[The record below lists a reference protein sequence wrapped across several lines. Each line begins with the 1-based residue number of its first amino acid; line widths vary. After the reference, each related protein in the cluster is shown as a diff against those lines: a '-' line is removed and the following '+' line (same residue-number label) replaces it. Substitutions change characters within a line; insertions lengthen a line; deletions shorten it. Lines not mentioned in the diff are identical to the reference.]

1 MLLNYLS
8 SLEFRGEGLFYSMK
22 YQEYQTRTNMFS
34 QRGQRTKPLG
44 YGANQCGGE
53 GGEGGQNVLDNGGKL
68 SDSE

>member
-1 MLLNYLS
+1 
-8 SLEFRGEGLFYSMK
+8 
-22 YQEYQTRTNMFS
+22 MFS